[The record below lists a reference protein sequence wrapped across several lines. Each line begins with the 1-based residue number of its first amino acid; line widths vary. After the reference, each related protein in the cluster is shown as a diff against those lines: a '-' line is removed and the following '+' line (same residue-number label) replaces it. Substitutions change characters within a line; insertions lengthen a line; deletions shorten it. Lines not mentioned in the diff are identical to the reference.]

1 MTGRYVLR
9 ILNNLGKGECLKAMT
24 DNFNEDSLAN
34 DERNES
40 LPEESRMFAYY
51 QPVSTNNK
59 VWDASEGGGGGFFG
73 CERAALGNAMYNY
86 PYHGGLNQQF
96 VWFQLD
102 DGRFAIA
109 NKQNGLVLQ
118 KYQFTNQIKEI
129 VSLPWESNYAQLW
142 RKESTSATNFRL
154 VNEADALEVCGGNTS
169 AQAKMSFIPNR
180 PDNALLF
187 KRRAIAQNNVVPAL
201 PSKQPLPAL
210 PILSNLNDPA
220 PHETARAITGSSLV
234 PCIMVSDYIP
244 VSQRIKDSPYYRLV
258 KKQFWKRLW
267 HDTFI
272 PGEYREFQETTGMSK
287 TQQEGMT
294 QTTNISLQADFGFAY
309 KALTLG
315 LGVSISRSIEI
326 SRSTTDTVMSQYTDK
341 QGYTNQN
348 SFKLSWAKYAL
359 ATEFILM
366 RKDGTTAGSWEAVDK
381 KVTRSI
387 SYPPTKSLSWTKSIG
402 DQEDNTVFEPTTIE
416 SD

>member
-1 MTGRYVLR
+1 M
-9 ILNNLGKGECLKAMT
+9 N
-24 DNFNEDSLAN
+24 DNMDENQNGDTITTEDSLAN

-51 QPVSTNNK
+51 QPVNTNDK
-59 VWDASEGGGGGFFG
+59 VWDASEGGGGMPGG
-73 CERAALGNAMYNY
+73 CARAFLANAMYNY

-96 VWFQLD
+96 IWFQLD

-109 NKQNGLVLQ
+109 NKHNGYVLQ
-118 KYQFTNQIKEI
+118 KYQAGDKISEI
-129 VSLPWESNYAQLW
+129 VNVPWENNYAQLW

-154 VNEADALEVCGGNTS
+154 VNEAEALEVCGGNTS

-180 PDNALLF
+180 PDNGLLF

-220 PHETARAITGSSLV
+220 PHETARVITGSSLE

-244 VSQRIKDSPYYRLV
+244 VSQRIKESPYYILA
-258 KKQFWKRLW
+258 KKQFWKLLW

-287 TQQEGMT
+287 THQESMT

-309 KALTLG
+309 KAITLG
-315 LGVSISRSIEI
+315 LGVSISKSIEI
-326 SRSTTDTVMSQYTDK
+326 SRSTTDTVMSQHTDT
-341 QGYTNQN
+341 QGYKNGN
-348 SFKLSWAKYAL
+348 NFNLSWAKYAL

-387 SYPPTKSLSWTKSIG
+387 SYPPTQALSWAKSLG
-402 DQEDNTVFEPTTIE
+402 DQEDSTVFEPTTITSE
-416 SD
+416 